1 MAENRYTATLARGD
15 STETVELELIQGE
28 PQRSFTR
35 TVDVEGSSVDEVW
48 ELDPDGPDYT
58 YRPGGFEDR
67 AYS

>member
-1 MAENRYTATLARGD
+1 MADNTYTATLARGD

-35 TVDVEGSSVDEVW
+35 TVDVDGTPVEEAW
-48 ELDPDGPDYT
+48 ELDPDAPDYT
-58 YRPGGFEDR
+58 YRPGGWDR

>member
-1 MAENRYTATLARGD
+1 MAENTYTATLARGD

-28 PQRSFTR
+28 PQRSITR
-35 TVDVEGSSVDEVW
+35 TVDVDGSSVDEVW
-48 ELDPDGPDYT
+48 ELDPSAPEYT

>member
-1 MAENRYTATLARGD
+1 MAENTYTATLARGD

-35 TVDVEGSSVDEVW
+35 TVEVGGASVDEVW
-48 ELDPDGPDYT
+48 ELDLDGPDYT

>member
-1 MAENRYTATLARGD
+1 MAENTYTATLARGD

-35 TVDVEGSSVDEVW
+35 TVDVDGTPVDEVW
-48 ELDPDGPDYT
+48 ELDPDAPDYT
-58 YRPGGFEDR
+58 YRPVGYGDR